1 MSAAAPLRG
10 WRAALATGLLA
21 AATCASVF
29 ALRNLLAPGSWVV
42 VTCLAVIGLAT
53 VLAAVRAATRA
64 LLAPTAVGLVV
75 ATAAV
80 LVRYGAPPG
89 RVQLVPDLGSWE
101 RTTALWGEA
110 VTAIN
115 DATVPMTVTRST
127 ELVVVVGALLV
138 LLAADLTVALGH
150 PAWSGIAL
158 VTLWLPTVLLGFPA
172 PALAAGVAGLCY
184 LLVLAVQSAPAAG
197 RRGARADRSRV
208 ALGSSAAVV
217 ALTLVLAPLV
227 ALVPSWS
234 AWGLP
239 TFGQGAV
246 GPVSIDTSLDM
257 RQSLGS
263 QTAQV
268 VLRYRVTGIGAA
280 QLDLPE
286 ENDDD
291 TVRSP
296 EPTAT
301 APAVSAAQLGP
312 LRATTLTEFDGRE
325 WRPTPSVETT
335 PVDTSAT
342 LLGPGSAL
350 GREPRESTEATLA
363 RVAVRVEA
371 LSDRRLPV
379 TTFPRTLDAPGT
391 WQYDAT
397 TDAVTGSA
405 PTREG
410 MRYVMVAEIPSLTAD
425 DLAGAR
431 AGDPGDG
438 GTSLALPE
446 TDHAQDVADR
456 AREIAGTATTPY
468 AQAMNLQTYLRSTTN
483 FTYDTR
489 VAPSRSGDAVWDFL
503 QSRRGYCVQFA
514 TTMAVMART
523 LGIPSRVGVGFLP
536 GDTADDGSR
545 VVTGKE
551 AHAWP
556 ELYFEDF
563 GWVRFEPTPAV
574 QTGAPPAWSD
584 PFANVSA
591 PEDVNDNRAPQ
602 GAPTSDATTAPDDE
616 PDTSTPGTEVT
627 QQTWQ
632 PLALTGGGVLVVAVI
647 VALVLVRRR
656 SRGSRDLTPEQAWV
670 RLRTRLASKGVTW
683 TDATTPRDSVARVCE
698 RVEESTGA
706 ALGDDAVAALRA
718 IASAVEVERYSPREP
733 RLEPGALAGWVDVVV
748 RSVEEAR
755 RSKQP
760 REQVPTPVG

>member
-29 ALRNLLAPGSWVV
+29 ALRNLLAPGAWAV
-42 VTCLAVIGLAT
+42 VTCLAVIGLAA
-53 VLAAVRAATRA
+53 VLAGVRAATRA

-75 ATAAV
+75 AAAAV

-115 DATVPMTVTRST
+115 DSTVPMTVTRST

-150 PAWSGIAL
+150 PAWSGLAL

-184 LLVLAVQSAPAAG
+184 LLVLAVSSAPAAT
-197 RRGARADRSRV
+197 RGAARADRSRV

-217 ALTLVLAPLV
+217 VLTLALAPIV

-246 GPVSIDTSLDM
+246 GPVAIDTSLDM
-257 RQSLGS
+257 RQSLGN
-263 QTAQV
+263 QTGQV
-268 VLRYRVTGIGAA
+268 VLRYRVSGIGEDEPAA
-280 QLDLPE
+280 
-286 ENDDD
+286 DDA
-291 TVRSP
+291 TPAPSAS
-296 EPTAT
+296 AT
-301 APAVSAAQLGP
+301 AGSRAVTAATLGP

-325 WRPTPSVETT
+325 WRPTPSVETV
-335 PVDTSAT
+335 PVDTDAT
-342 LLGPGSAL
+342 LLGPGASL
-350 GREPRESTEATLA
+350 GREPRESTGATLA

-379 TTFPRTLDAPGT
+379 PTFPRTLDAPGA
-391 WQYDAT
+391 WQYDSAL
-397 TDAVTGSA
+397 DAVTGSA
-405 PTREG
+405 PTRSG
-410 MRYVMVAEIPSLTAD
+410 MRYTMVTEIPSLTAD
-425 DLAGAR
+425 DLEGA
-431 AGDPGDG
+431 AIGDPGDQG
-438 GTSLALPE
+438 ASLALPATE
-446 TDHAQDVADR
+446 HAQDVAAR
-456 AREIAGTATTPY
+456 AREIADGAATPY

-536 GDTADDGSR
+536 GDTAEDGSR

-591 PEDVNDNRAPQ
+591 PEDVDDNRAPQ
-602 GAPTSDATTAPDDE
+602 GAPTSGATSAPEED
-616 PDTSTPGTEVT
+616 PQGPTPGAQAEESSWWPIGIT
-627 QQTWQ
+627 
-632 PLALTGGGVLVVAVI
+632 AAAVLVVAGLA
-647 VALVLVRRR
+647 ALVLVRRR
-656 SRGSRDLTPEQAWV
+656 SRQALELTPEQAWA
-670 RLRTRLASKGVTW
+670 RLRARLAAKGVTW
-683 TDATTPRDSVARVCE
+683 TDATTPRDSVARVRE
-698 RVEESTGA
+698 RVEESTGV
-706 ALGDDAVAALRA
+706 ALDDEAVSALRA
-718 IASAVEVERYSPREP
+718 IATAVEVERYSPREP

-748 RSVEEAR
+748 RTVDEAR
-755 RSKQP
+755 RTKQP
-760 REQVPTPVG
+760 RPEAPTPVG

>member
-1 MSAAAPLRG
+1 MSAPAPMRG
-10 WRAALATGLLA
+10 WRAALATGLVA

-29 ALRNLLAPGSWVV
+29 ALRNLLAPGAWAV
-42 VTCLAVIGLAT
+42 VTCLAVIGLAA
-53 VLAAVRAATRA
+53 VLAAVRAATRS

-75 ATAAV
+75 AAAAV

-115 DATVPMTVTRST
+115 DSTVPMTVTRST
-127 ELVVVVGALLV
+127 ELVVLVGALLV

-150 PAWSGIAL
+150 PAWSGLAL

-184 LLVLAVQSAPAAG
+184 LLVLAVSSAPAAT
-197 RRGARADRSRV
+197 RRSARADRSRV

-217 ALTLVLAPLV
+217 ILTLVLAPLV

-246 GPVSIDTSLDM
+246 GPVAIDTSLDM
-257 RQSLGS
+257 RQSLGN
-263 QTAQV
+263 QTGQV
-268 VLRYRVTGIGAA
+268 VLRYRVAGIGEDEVAA
-280 QLDLPE
+280 DEDATP
-286 ENDDD
+286 
-291 TVRSP
+291 SP
-296 EPTAT
+296 SASAT
-301 APAVSAAQLGP
+301 ASSSTVTAATLGP

-335 PVDTSAT
+335 PVDTDAT
-342 LLGPGSAL
+342 LLGPGSSL
-350 GREPRESTEATLA
+350 GREPRESTGASLA
-363 RVAVRVEA
+363 RVSVRVEA
-371 LSDRRLPV
+371 LADRRLPV
-379 TTFPRTLDAPGT
+379 PIFPRTLDAPGA
-391 WQYDAT
+391 WQYDSAL
-397 TDAVTGSA
+397 DAVTGSA
-405 PTREG
+405 PTRSG
-410 MRYVMVAEIPSLTAD
+410 MRYTMVTEVPSLTAD
-425 DLAGAR
+425 DLEDAAV
-431 AGDPGDG
+431 GDPGDG
-438 GTSLALPE
+438 GASLALPQTE
-446 TDHAQDVADR
+446 HAQDVASR
-456 AREIAGTATTPY
+456 AREIAQGAATPY

-523 LGIPSRVGVGFLP
+523 LGIPARVGVGFLP
-536 GDTADDGSR
+536 GDTAEDGSR

-574 QTGAPPAWSD
+574 QTGAPPVWSD

-602 GAPTSDATTAPDDE
+602 GAPTSGSTTAPEDDSGTAT
-616 PDTSTPGTEVT
+616 PDTPAERSSWWPIG
-627 QQTWQ
+627 
-632 PLALTGGGVLVVAVI
+632 LTAGAVLLVAGLGALVV
-647 VALVLVRRR
+647 VRRR
-656 SRGSRDLTPEQAWV
+656 SRLALDLTPEQAWA
-670 RLRTRLASKGVTW
+670 RLRARLASKGVTW
-683 TDATTPRDSVARVCE
+683 TDATTPRDSVARVRD
-698 RVEESTGA
+698 RVEESTGV
-706 ALGDDAVAALRA
+706 ALDDEAVAALRA
-718 IASAVEVERYSPREP
+718 IATAVEVERYSPREP
-733 RLEPGALAGWVDVVV
+733 QLEPGALAGWVDAVV
-748 RSVEEAR
+748 RTVDEAR

-760 REQVPTPVG
+760 REQAPTPVA